1 MRRSWFFLVI
11 LNACGV
17 HAQQI
22 TVADGPLSRPP
33 ALQVDGEG
41 RAFVAAGRQ
50 LLRLNRELV
59 PEQNV
64 TLSSH
69 ILDISLSSG
78 GGSLFVCFESRSCAV
93 YNTGDLSAGPILER
107 DSVLTDVVN
116 RVALFTAGDSF
127 YVGMF
132 DPTDAGV
139 PGIIDGFSTIRLSQ
153 VGGFGRASNRFTRSR
168 DYAVIER
175 DYNRNFYA
183 GFRSGNNAYYLTID
197 ARSREEPALKVTRL
211 CHATGCPGGTDT
223 CAVTALY
230 EERIVCGGSIHAT
243 RDGICGLSVVEDF
256 AGITGTSI
264 LVSRCR
270 QDSRVSNVICLLPV
284 ADIDRVMDDRYS
296 SCSMGMMNN
305 ANLGWN
311 RDPPCMQSNVST
323 PTCPI
328 PQPTRT
334 PPHTTANPIP

>member
-1 MRRSWFFLVI
+1 MGRTGMLVWVLI
-11 LNACGV
+11 LSV
-17 HAQQI
+17 YRDYAQQI
-22 TVADGPLSRPP
+22 TVADEPLSRPP

-41 RAFVAAGRQ
+41 RIFVAAGRH
-50 LLRLNRELV
+50 LLRLDRELV
-59 PEQNV
+59 PEQNI
-64 TLSSH
+64 TLSSGAV
-69 ILDISLSSG
+69 DTSLSSG
-78 GGSLFVCFESRSCAV
+78 GESLVVCFKNRSCAV
-93 YNTGDLSAGPILER
+93 YNTSDLSAGPTLER

-132 DPTDAGV
+132 NRV

-153 VGGFGRASNRFTRSR
+153 VGGLEGTNNFTRSMDYEVLEDDFNR
-168 DYAVIER
+168 D
-175 DYNRNFYA
+175 FYM
-183 GFRSGNNAYYLTID
+183 GFMGGNNAYYITID
-197 ARSREEPALKVTRL
+197 TLGEPALKLTRL
-211 CHATGCPGGTDT
+211 CHETECTEGADT

-230 EERIVCGGSIHAT
+230 EERMVCGGSVDAT

-296 SCSMGMMNN
+296 SCSMGTGSV
-305 ANLGWN
+305 ALEWNL
-311 RDPPCMQSNVST
+311 DPPCVQSNVSSLLYASSLCLLYCIS
-323 PTCPI
+323 PVPRSR
-328 PQPTRT
+328 PRSL
-334 PPHTTANPIP
+334 